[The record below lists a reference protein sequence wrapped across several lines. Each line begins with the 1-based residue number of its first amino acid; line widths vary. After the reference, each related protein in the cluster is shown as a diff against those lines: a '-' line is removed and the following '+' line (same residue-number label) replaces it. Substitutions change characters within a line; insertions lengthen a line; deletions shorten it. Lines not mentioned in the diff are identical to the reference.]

1 MKENAKIGLI
11 ALWVGTLIMFSRYSD
26 GEIAIV
32 ILSILLIA
40 IGGFMFLAPG
50 NKD

>member
-1 MKENAKIGLI
+1 MKENEKIGL
-11 ALWVGTLIMFSRYSD
+11 LVPWVGTMIMFSRYSD

-40 IGGFMFLAPG
+40 IGSLMFLATE